1 MLNIVTSFT
10 YGRTQSGCIS
20 KQQHVIYTDAKLN
33 TTWSATRRYEDGGRE
48 AEPRIAVL
56 WLCQC
61 QRSGGL
67 YAQRGVHTASQPAEL
82 EMKYA

>member
-10 YGRTQSGCIS
+10 YGGTQSGCIS

-33 TTWSATRRYEDGGRE
+33 TSWSARRRNGEGGRE

-56 WLCQC
+56 WLCQ
-61 QRSGGL
+61 
-67 YAQRGVHTASQPAEL
+67 GVLDFMPSEECTLPASQSAEL
-82 EMKYA
+82 EMMYA